1 MNRNFR
7 VQLLR
12 IPRKF
17 FKNQL
22 TFPLLIQ
29 THTMYYVKH
38 LLEIGR
44 KISAAV
50 QQNYIYCIATTT
62 SYYKAPYK
70 LAKMTGNS
78 ATLIFDIILSQSSK
92 HT

>member
-1 MNRNFR
+1 
-7 VQLLR
+7 
-12 IPRKF
+12 
-17 FKNQL
+17 
-22 TFPLLIQ
+22 
-29 THTMYYVKH
+29 MYYVKH

-70 LAKMTGNS
+70 
-78 ATLIFDIILSQSSK
+78 
-92 HT
+92 